1 MSKTLGRRLLIA
13 ASFLFSQ
20 GVVLLILQV
29 PSMPSGSWLTAFRG
43 YFNYDQLSYAA
54 IATNSA
60 AGIPG
65 LPEPFTETGHSF
77 YPSLWYRILGWLSS
91 LTGASVPSVWTIAGW
106 LAVAACVGVIGFV
119 ALRLSRQAWAPALV
133 GPALCLGTLSVIF
146 NGDWFTTLESHA
158 KLWGPYG
165 ALYVLNAEV
174 AGFACIG
181 TALALMLWSSAG
193 QGAPALARVALL
205 TLAAGLIGLT
215 ANIQTYAFFVGIGI
229 SFSWAGVVG
238 LLRSRS
244 RTLLVATAILILI
257 TVCGGR
263 FVASHVG
270 ALPAFALLVACTLP
284 GAGWLVWKFARLIAL
299 PLAVLVGTA
308 APQAFI
314 VLNGFLDKDPF
325 LTYRQD
331 QSGDLGVPWWVALL
345 ASLPILSIWIFN
357 VVVQRRA
364 GNTAVLGALG
374 GMAFSGI
381 MLTFNGVWGFSQEP
395 YRLWIDS
402 VALSALLLAPISA
415 MSVLR
420 LRESRSSDRGV
431 SLRIVTSAM
440 LLIVIVSL
448 LDFGAF
454 RVYVATSGMT
464 RFDTA
469 RADAIR
475 SVTTP
480 TTGLIA
486 YGPCVDPQELKIISR
501 KPVAYYNLGIAWPE
515 NKAAIDA
522 VVDAYRAG
530 AFSPEAMR
538 AAHVAYLLT
547 DSACTFSWPV
557 DGDGR
562 FFKSSSI
569 DYSDDA
575 GSGTITLWRVL

>member
-1 MSKTLGRRLLIA
+1 
-13 ASFLFSQ
+13 
-20 GVVLLILQV
+20 
-29 PSMPSGSWLTAFRG
+29 
-43 YFNYDQLSYAA
+43 
-54 IATNSA
+54 
-60 AGIPG
+60 
-65 LPEPFTETGHSF
+65 
-77 YPSLWYRILGWLSS
+77 
-91 LTGASVPSVWTIAGW
+91 
-106 LAVAACVGVIGFV
+106 
-119 ALRLSRQAWAPALV
+119 
-133 GPALCLGTLSVIF
+133 
-146 NGDWFTTLESHA
+146 
-158 KLWGPYG
+158 
-165 ALYVLNAEV
+165 
-174 AGFACIG
+174 
-181 TALALMLWSSAG
+181 
-193 QGAPALARVALL
+193 
-205 TLAAGLIGLT
+205 
-215 ANIQTYAFFVGIGI
+215 
-229 SFSWAGVVG
+229 
-238 LLRSRS
+238 
-244 RTLLVATAILILI
+244 
-257 TVCGGR
+257 
-263 FVASHVG
+263 
-270 ALPAFALLVACTLP
+270 
-284 GAGWLVWKFARLIAL
+284 
-299 PLAVLVGTA
+299 
-308 APQAFI
+308 
-314 VLNGFLDKDPF
+314 
-325 LTYRQD
+325 
-331 QSGDLGVPWWVALL
+331 
-345 ASLPILSIWIFN
+345 
-357 VVVQRRA
+357 
-364 GNTAVLGALG
+364 
-374 GMAFSGI
+374 MAFSGI

-415 MSVLR
+415 LSVLR